1 VWYQYRPVKTRITLI
16 LVLVVVAAL
25 MASCGGTGRRDE
37 IVAAFYPVAFAAAEI
52 SGRPASVVDL
62 TPSGAEP
69 HDIELKPSDVA
80 RIGKARLVLYFG
92 AGFQPAVEKAVATTH
107 VRSIDLLAG
116 QRLAAE
122 RGEDGAPTL
131 DPHVW
136 LDPERYAQIA
146 RVIGHA
152 LGRER
157 SARLFGARLRRLD
170 AAYGRGLE
178 HCSRRTI
185 VTSHAAFGY
194 LARRYGLR
202 QLALEGL
209 TPEAEPSPRA
219 LTELIH
225 AVQRSGATTVF
236 FETLASPKLAETVAR
251 NAHVETAV
259 LDPIEGLTPDAISHG
274 ATYFSVMLA
283 NLRALRAALGCR

>member
-1 VWYQYRPVKTRITLI
+1 MKTGITLI
-16 LVLVVVAAL
+16 LVLTLATAVL
-25 MASCGGTGRRDE
+25 TSCGGTGKRDE
-37 IVAAFYPVAFAAAEI
+37 IVAAFYPIAFAAAEI
-52 SGRPASVVDL
+52 AGTPASVVNL

-92 AGFQPAVEKAVATTH
+92 AGFQPAVQKAVATTH
-107 VRSIDLLAG
+107 ARAVDLLAG
-116 QRLAAE
+116 ERLSAGQRE
-122 RGEDGAPTL
+122 SGAPTL

-136 LDPERYAQIA
+136 LDPERYARIA
-146 RVIGHA
+146 REIGRA
-152 LGRER
+152 LHREGP
-157 SARLFGARLRRLD
+157 ARRFEKRLQRLD
-170 AAYGRGLE
+170 GAYRHGLE
-178 HCSRRTI
+178 RCSRRTI

-219 LTELIH
+219 LTRLIH

-236 FETLASPKLAETVAR
+236 FETLVSPKLAETVAR
-251 NAHVETAV
+251 DAHVETGV

-274 ATYFSVMLA
+274 ATYFTVMWA